1 MTMDSACSTGLL
13 TVHMRC
19 RSLHEGES
27 DLALAGGCV
36 VMMVPELTTAASAL
50 GMLSPRGRCRPF
62 DQGADGFVRG
72 EGC

>member
-1 MTMDSACSTGLL
+1 MLACSMAFLQHGFWSNRVSAGAAMTMDSACSTGLL

-27 DLALAGGCV
+27 DLAL
-36 VMMVPELTTAASAL
+36 
-50 GMLSPRGRCRPF
+50 PF
-62 DQGADGFVRG
+62 DRGADGFVRS